1 MTKPSS
7 STSFLMDLSSVTG
20 EALMSRLG
28 AGTTLA
34 SAWLAVSD
42 NQIFLVESPPPLPLS
57 LHAVY
62 IKAVNEKFSEK
73 APNSD

>member
-1 MTKPSS
+1 
-7 STSFLMDLSSVTG
+7 MDLSSVTG

-57 LHAVY
+57 LQAAC
-62 IKAVNEKFSEK
+62 IN
-73 APNSD
+73 